1 MKNEQKRKYAKPQ
14 LSVLEIK
21 VENTLLLVGSGD
33 EPDEES
39 VVDVEFTGK
48 D

>member
-1 MKNEQKRKYAKPQ
+1 MKNEQKREYAKPQ

-33 EPDEES
+33 EPDDEREME
-39 VVDVEFTGK
+39 VDFIGK